1 MNIEQLAREAG
12 WSGIYS
18 RWTSAT
24 TRELLTVPVERE
36 QIERFAA
43 LVRAAALEEAAKVCD
58 GKERRKWEIMFHGGS
73 LEGIGPLDCAAAIR
87 ALAAQ
92 KG

>member
-1 MNIEQLAREAG
+1 MNIEQLATEAG
-12 WSGIYS
+12 LVYGDGWHSDNGADGVDPQY
-18 RWTSAT
+18 
-24 TRELLTVPVERE
+24 L
-36 QIERFAA
+36 ERFAA